1 MASSEIKIFYSWQS
15 DLPGSQ
21 TRNLIQDS
29 IDTAVKAMRDTVE
42 IIADRDTKG
51 EFGSP
56 DIVQTIFSKIDEC
69 DIFIADVSIIN
80 KYYPIDD
87 HGNPVTEI
95 KTSPNPNVLL
105 ELGYAAHALGWE
117 NIICIINVDYGGIED
132 LPFDIRQRRL
142 TPYSLMD
149 KEKAD
154 VKKALREIIASTV
167 MNIQENGKRVK
178 GSLSNHIVGSF
189 DFETKSVV
197 KRLIPYDITKSIWY
211 GNERQ
216 RLMSRCKDL
225 IEDISLM
232 PTLPLEEEPKPNNP
246 DDVQEQSKQIKLPN
260 GSIVPDIKLDKL
272 KSILATNAVEVG
284 DSDKSFIRKNADKWF
299 GVSISDDFFFLGNLR
314 KKTAILLG
322 DSNEYLGTKEEIDK
336 HHKIIELEYH
346 MQIVILMEKFIKTF
360 EGMYLLPLAIYNAS
374 AQVDKNLTVSVK
386 VQDGSGTIVLPN
398 VDLIYTDLKGLE
410 GFIYESKMI
419 EGFLKM
425 PETTDIH
432 YDTDISF
439 DITDSIRQI
448 RKAPISLMGNTVA
461 ENNDKDYEREI
472 QKFIVSPVNGGSSEV
487 EFHIKDL
494 RPKENKWLG
503 ASILIKPAT
512 EIISIS
518 YSIKS
523 QYSSGDLSG
532 ALEIQL
538 EQ

>member
-69 DIFIADVSIIN
+69 DIFVADVSIIN

-87 HGNPVTEI
+87 YGNSVTEI

-117 NIICIINVDYGGIED
+117 NIICIINVDFGGIED

-142 TPYSLMD
+142 TPYSLKD
-149 KEKAD
+149 KEKSD

-189 DFETKSVV
+189 DCDTKNVV
-197 KRLIPYDITKSIWY
+197 RSLIPYDIAKSIWY

-225 IEDISLM
+225 IEAIKSI
-232 PTLPLEEEPKPNNP
+232 PTFPLNEVPEPT
-246 DDVQEQSKQIKLPN
+246 DTVDVQEKSKQIKLPN
-260 GSIVPDIKLDKL
+260 GSTMPDFKIDKL
-272 KSILATNAVEVG
+272 KSILATNIVEVG
-284 DSDKSFIRKNADKWF
+284 DTDKNFIRKNADKWF
-299 GVSISDDFFFLGNLR
+299 GIIISDDFFFLGNLR

-336 HHKIIELEYH
+336 HHKIIELEYQ
-346 MQIVILMEKFIKTF
+346 MQIVILMEEFIKTF

-374 AQVDKNLTVSVK
+374 AQVDKDITVSVK
-386 VQDGSGTIVLPN
+386 VQDGSGTIVSPT
-398 VDLIYTDLKGLE
+398 VDLIYKELKGLE

-439 DITDSIRQI
+439 DINDSIRQM
-448 RKAPISLMGNTVA
+448 RKAPISLMGNTA
-461 ENNDKDYEREI
+461 PQYDGEDYEREI
-472 QKFIVSPVNGGSSEV
+472 QKYIASPVNGGSSEV
-487 EFHIKDL
+487 EFHIKDI

-503 ASILIKPAT
+503 ASLLIKPT
-512 EIISIS
+512 TDKMSIS

-523 QYSSGDLSG
+523 QYS
-532 ALEIQL
+532 EV
-538 EQ
+538 

>member
-87 HGNPVTEI
+87 HGNPANIT

-117 NIICIINVDYGGIED
+117 NIICIINEDYGEIEE

-142 TPYSLMD
+142 TPYSLKD
-149 KEKAD
+149 KEKSD

-167 MNIQENGKRVK
+167 MNIQEKGKRVK
-178 GSLSNHIVGSF
+178 GSLSNHTVGSY
-189 DFETKSVV
+189 DFETRNVV
-197 KRLIPYDITKSIWY
+197 KKLIPYDIAKSTWY
-211 GNERQ
+211 GNERK
-216 RLMSRCKDL
+216 RLLSNCKDL
-225 IEDISLM
+225 IEAIKEISIS
-232 PTLPLEEEPKPNNP
+232 PTDQIDESAALPDGQEENKP
-246 DDVQEQSKQIKLPN
+246 IKLPN
-260 GSIVPDIKLDKL
+260 GLEIPAINKDIFKR
-272 KSILATNAVEVG
+272 ILATNSVVIEK
-284 DSDKSFIRKNADKWF
+284 DDKNFIVRNAHKWF
-299 GVSISDDFFFLGNLR
+299 ELDLSDDFFFLGNLR

-322 DSNEYLGTKEEIDK
+322 DSTEYIGTKDEKNK
-336 HHKIIELEYH
+336 HNKIIKLEYQ
-346 MQIVILMEKFIKTF
+346 MQSVILIEMFIKTF

-374 AQVDKNLTVSVK
+374 AQVDKDITVSVK
-386 VQDGSGTIVLPN
+386 VHDNSAAIVSPTE
-398 VDLIYTDLKGLE
+398 DLIYEDIRGLE
-410 GFIYESKMI
+410 GLIYESKMI
-419 EGFLKM
+419 EGLLKM

-439 DITDSIRQI
+439 DINDSLRVM
-448 RKAPISLMGNTVA
+448 RNAPISLLGNTSPEFDA
-461 ENNDKDYEREI
+461 EDYEREI
-472 QKFIVSPVNGGSSEV
+472 KKYIASPVNGGDSEV
-487 EFHIKDL
+487 ELYIKDL

-503 ASILIKPAT
+503 ASLLVKPT
-512 EIISIS
+512 TDKISFS

-523 QYSSGDLSG
+523 QYSSGDISG
-532 ALEIQL
+532 SLEFQVD
-538 EQ
+538 